1 MPSEAPT
8 DFLRFF
14 CLPVK
19 VGSFFMLIINQYI
32 YISMKQL
39 WQVMKDFQGECFTKK
54 EVVVYGGLVP
64 LGFIGL
70 VIVER
75 CVETLIGL

>member
-1 MPSEAPT
+1 M
-8 DFLRFF
+8 
-14 CLPVK
+14 
-19 VGSFFMLIINQYI
+19 
-32 YISMKQL
+32 
-39 WQVMKDFQGECFTKK
+39 MKDFQGECFTKK
-54 EVVVYGGLVP
+54 DVVVYGILVP